1 MAAQRFSIAKI
12 VDLLRIFE
20 HEPTNIYR
28 VAQLPGWNNPSA
40 HRYIHYCLKQG
51 YVEFDHEGDRKGL
64 PAKFYRL
71 TERGLAL
78 LASAPTMLPP
88 TEKSVEKMPKK
99 EEKSGTGIFI
109 RTGP

>member
-1 MAAQRFSIAKI
+1 MAAERFSITKI

-20 HEPTNIYR
+20 TEPSNIYR

-51 YVEFDHEGDRKGL
+51 YIEFDHEEDKKGL

-71 TERGLAL
+71 TERGRAF
-78 LASAPTMLPP
+78 LASAPTTLPQA
-88 TEKSVEKMPKK
+88 EKPVEKMPKK
-99 EEKSGTGIFI
+99 EEKRGTGIFI

>member
-1 MAAQRFSIAKI
+1 MAAERFSIAKI
-12 VDLLRIFE
+12 VDLLHIFE
-20 HEPTNIYR
+20 HEPSNIYR

-40 HRYIHYCLKQG
+40 HRYIHYCLNQG
-51 YVEFDHEGDRKGL
+51 YIELDHEEDKKGL

-71 TERGLAL
+71 TERGRAL
-78 LASAPTMLPP
+78 LASAPTTLAP
-88 TEKSVEKMPKK
+88 TERPVEKVQKK